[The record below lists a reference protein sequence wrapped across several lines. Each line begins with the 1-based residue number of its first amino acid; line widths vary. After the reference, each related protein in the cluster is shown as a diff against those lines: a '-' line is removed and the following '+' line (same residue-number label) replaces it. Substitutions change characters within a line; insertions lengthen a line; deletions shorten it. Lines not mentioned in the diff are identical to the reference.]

1 MPRLP
6 VFHAPLLF
14 PVLAL
19 ALALGGCMVGP
30 DYRQPQV
37 EVMNK
42 YRFDDKTSRDIAGS
56 VWWEQFRDPIMNEL
70 ITTALEENKDI
81 RVAAARIEEFQGRY
95 GATRSALFPQISG
108 NASAD
113 RLRPPAFTWPLPS
126 ESGTDAFRNV
136 YQVSIN
142 ANWEL
147 DIWGRVRRLTEAARA
162 QIFASEALRRATI
175 LTLVSSVASSYIN
188 LLIFDR
194 QLEIAIAT
202 AASRAEMLRIFEM
215 RYEGG
220 VISQLEL
227 SQMQSQFEI
236 AAAAIP
242 PLEAAVGQQENAIS
256 VLLGRNPGS
265 IRRGRALAQLELPA
279 VTAGLPAEL
288 LARRPDISEA
298 EQNLVAANAQIG
310 AARALY
316 FPKISLTGILGVAST
331 QLSNMFIGP
340 AYLAAFGI
348 VTSVPIFTAGGIAGQ
363 VKQAESRREQA
374 FHNYQQVILVAL
386 KEVEDSLI
394 GLQKAR
400 ERLDVLNRRVEASR
414 TYVEMAELRYDE
426 GYISFIEVL
435 DAQRTLFEASTSQAE
450 VQGGV
455 FNSLVNLYKAL
466 GGGWVVH
473 AEDIAVGA
481 PARLIPASMRAV
493 KPDGGLSMTPAS
505 PLSLPVPEPQPGIT
519 NPFIPS
525 PLMSQP

>member
-1 MPRLP
+1 
-6 VFHAPLLF
+6 
-14 PVLAL
+14 
-19 ALALGGCMVGP
+19 
-30 DYRQPQV
+30 
-37 EVMNK
+37 MNK

-265 IRRGRALAQLELPA
+265 IRRGRALAQLELP
-279 VTAGLPAEL
+279 G
-288 LARRPDISEA
+288 
-298 EQNLVAANAQIG
+298 
-310 AARALY
+310 
-316 FPKISLTGILGVAST
+316 
-331 QLSNMFIGP
+331 
-340 AYLAAFGI
+340 
-348 VTSVPIFTAGGIAGQ
+348 
-363 VKQAESRREQA
+363 
-374 FHNYQQVILVAL
+374 
-386 KEVEDSLI
+386 
-394 GLQKAR
+394 
-400 ERLDVLNRRVEASR
+400 
-414 TYVEMAELRYDE
+414 
-426 GYISFIEVL
+426 
-435 DAQRTLFEASTSQAE
+435 
-450 VQGGV
+450 
-455 FNSLVNLYKAL
+455 
-466 GGGWVVH
+466 
-473 AEDIAVGA
+473 
-481 PARLIPASMRAV
+481 
-493 KPDGGLSMTPAS
+493 
-505 PLSLPVPEPQPGIT
+505 
-519 NPFIPS
+519 
-525 PLMSQP
+525 